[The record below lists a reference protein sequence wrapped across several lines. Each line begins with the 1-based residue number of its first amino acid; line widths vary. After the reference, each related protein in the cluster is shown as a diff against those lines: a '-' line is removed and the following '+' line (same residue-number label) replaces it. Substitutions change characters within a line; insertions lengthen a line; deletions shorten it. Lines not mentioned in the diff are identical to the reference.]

1 MKKPTVIVVLAAVIV
16 LAAAAGAWLASTT
29 FERGTDR
36 PPVQLQAGTAL
47 PEPQP
52 LPRFSLVAHSGV
64 PIDET
69 QLHGQWS
76 LMFFGFTHCP
86 EVCPTTL
93 ALLGDVR
100 KRFGP
105 AAPRVV
111 LVSVDPERDTPAV
124 LAKYLSGFDPHFLGI
139 TGPPAAVDA
148 FTSAVGVARSKVPM
162 SGDDYMVDHTAA
174 VFAIDPQG
182 RRAAIFSPPLDAAKI
197 AGDMRRLMNGA

>member
-1 MKKPTVIVVLAAVIV
+1 MRKPTSILIAVVIV
-16 LAAAAGAWLASTT
+16 LAAAAGAWLASATL
-29 FERGTDR
+29 ERAR
-36 PPVQLQAGTAL
+36 KPAVALQSGTAL

-52 LPRFSLVAHSGV
+52 LPRFNLVAHSGV

-69 QLHGQWS
+69 QLRGQWS

-100 KRFGP
+100 ERFGP

-111 LVSVDPERDTPAV
+111 LVSVDPERDTPQTM
-124 LAKYLSGFDPHFLGI
+124 AKYLAAFDPEFLGI
-139 TGPPAAVDA
+139 TGSPEAVNS
-148 FTSAVGVARSKVPM
+148 FTSAVGVAHSKVPM
-162 SGDDYMVDHTAA
+162 SGDAYMVDHTAA

-182 RRAAIFSPPLDAAKI
+182 RRAAIFSPPLDAGRI
-197 AGDMRRLMNGA
+197 AQDLRRLMDAG